1 MKLTAATLQFKMLV
15 EQTLRQGKVQERKN
29 TLSGK
34 NMLMTS
40 VCIES
45 SMFPVAANHTGRQL
59 NLLF

>member
-1 MKLTAATLQFKMLV
+1 MKLTAATLPFKMLV

-29 TLSGK
+29 
-34 NMLMTS
+34 MLMTS
-40 VCIES
+40 VCIDS